1 MSIPAFAV
9 FVADVFVIT
18 TSSVEDVQVEFE
30 IVHRNVAL
38 VPADNPVTVVVAE
51 LTVVIV
57 AVPDTKLQA
66 TVPVVGVLAAIV
78 KVLLAH

>member
-38 VPADNPVTVVVAE
+38 VPAANPVTVVVGE
-51 LTVVIV
+51 LAAVIV
-57 AVPDTKLQA
+57 AVPDTKLHA
-66 TVPVVGVLAAIV
+66 PVPVVGVLAAIV
-78 KVLLAH
+78 KVVLAH